1 MRHRLS
7 FRINPSQPYFSLSDH
22 VMSLARERAALHL
35 PGTADYVRLRDR
47 TEIAL
52 RALYCVPAHWEIF
65 FLRPS
70 SFLMQLRSMYDV
82 VISGHGCFIP
92 VSPDQSVSRKTGAE
106 AGIRI
111 VALSDRYDGR
121 DRRDEVHGSL
131 VDLSHTFPVSG
142 LVLESA
148 AGGITQ
154 VCGALGV
161 PSDLVVIFTRPD
173 LLPDIVAGT
182 DWASSF
188 EIALLGRI
196 AGDLLEK
203 GHPVLQRE
211 SVYKSAL
218 IRSVIDAT
226 DFLEALPP
234 GDASFSQNIF
244 CARTTESAGRLAS
257 VLEEAGLRIEAGDWN
272 DGADNCLRLAAY
284 PVHSRE
290 QVELLADR
298 LSTLVP

>member
-1 MRHRLS
+1 
-7 FRINPSQPYFSLSDH
+7 
-22 VMSLARERAALHL
+22 MSLARERAALHL
-35 PGTADYVRLRDR
+35 PGTADYARLRDR

-52 RALYCVPAHWEIF
+52 RALYGVPGHWELC

-70 SFLMQLRSMYDV
+70 SFLMQLRSMYEV
-82 VISGHGCFIP
+82 VISGHGCFKPKPALP
-92 VSPDQSVSRKTGAE
+92 VGRITGAE

-111 VALSDRYDGR
+111 VALSDRYDGC
-121 DRRDEVHGSL
+121 DRTDEVHGAL
-131 VDLSHTFPVSG
+131 VDLSHTFPVPG

-161 PSDLVVIFTRPD
+161 PSDLMVLFTRPD
-173 LLPDIVAGT
+173 LLPDIGAGT
-182 DWASSF
+182 DWASAF

-203 GHPVLQRE
+203 GHPALQRE
-211 SVYKSAL
+211 SAYKSAL

-226 DFLEALPP
+226 GFLEALPP
-234 GDASFSQNIF
+234 AGASFSQNIF
-244 CARTTESAGRLAS
+244 CARTTVSAGKLAS
-257 VLEEAGLRIEAGDWN
+257 ELERAGLHIEAGDWKG
-272 DGADNCLRLAAY
+272 GADNCLRLAAY

-298 LSTLVP
+298 LSALVP

>member
-35 PGTADYVRLRDR
+35 PGSVDYVRLRDR

-52 RALYCVPAHWEIF
+52 RALYGVPDYWELC

-70 SFLMQLRSMYDV
+70 SFLMQLGSMYDV
-82 VISGHGCFIP
+82 VISGHGCFMPKPPALPFGRI
-92 VSPDQSVSRKTGAE
+92 TGAM

-121 DRRDEVHGSL
+121 DRTDEVHGAL
-131 VDLSHTFPVSG
+131 VDLSHTFPVPG
-142 LVLESA
+142 LVLESV

-154 VCGALGV
+154 ICGALGV
-161 PSDLVVIFTRPD
+161 PSDLMVIFTRPD
-173 LLPDIVAGT
+173 LLPGIDAGT
-182 DWASSF
+182 DWASTF

-196 AGDLLEK
+196 ASDLLEK

-211 SVYKSAL
+211 AAYKSAL
-218 IRSVIDAT
+218 IRSAIDAAG
-226 DFLEALPP
+226 FLEALPP
-234 GDASFSQNIF
+234 AGASFSPNIF
-244 CARTTESAGRLAS
+244 CARTSVSAGVLAS
-257 VLEEAGLRIEAGDWN
+257 ELERAGLQIEAGDWKG
-272 DGADNCLRLAAY
+272 GADNCLRLATY

-298 LSTLVP
+298 LSALIP